1 MSENNAYSEHGIRRK
16 NISVFYIVGMV
27 YCMCAAGAY
36 GIEDMIPATGPGLC
50 LLLLLVIPLFWSLP
64 QAFCSAELGSAMPEE
79 GGFVYWAQT
88 GLGEFWGFQVGWWRT
103 LNVYLCHA
111 GTLVLA
117 VGYISSVIPMS
128 GVTQYILKAALII
141 GFTLFNLRE
150 VKEISIFT
158 TVLSIMI
165 VVAFLGVT
173 VVGFIYGDTNP
184 VQPFMPEGQSL
195 IGSLSI
201 GLAIGMWMYSG
212 FASITTISGEI
223 ENPKTMGIGILIGL
237 PVVIITYILPTLAS
251 LSAVGPWYEWGT
263 SGISYGD
270 VLALVSPGLK
280 VGFVFIAVIASL
292 SLFNAYI
299 STGSR
304 VFFVLAADNMAP
316 AVLTKCNKH
325 GVPVLP
331 VLVMGIIDLFL
342 CQLSFVA
349 IVLIDVTLCLFVYGV
364 IFVTTLIMRKTH
376 PEMPR
381 PIKIPGGIVGVILI
395 ACAGLFIIFV
405 ALYINGV
412 DYYVGGAVAVLLG
425 PIAYYILRRK
435 YGGLTKKNPE
445 KYPENKK
452 THMQWGD
459 FNHMFILCLIMAIMG
474 IIGCIWFPWY
484 EDPAYYVECYGNGS
498 YELIMSVLHWTTII
512 ACAGAIFTKIMDI
525 REKKQKKGLS

>member
-1 MSENNAYSEHGIRRK
+1 MANAYEEHGIKRK
-16 NISVFYIVGMV
+16 NINIFYIVGMV

-50 LLLLLVIPLFWSLP
+50 LILLLVVPLFWSLP
-64 QAFCSAELGSAMPEE
+64 QAYCSAELGSAMPEE
-79 GGFVYWAQT
+79 GGFVYWAQK

-117 VGYISSVIPMS
+117 VGYIASVIPMS
-128 GVTQYILKAALII
+128 PVAQYMVKAALII

-158 TVLSIMI
+158 TILSIL
-165 VVAFLGVT
+165 VVAAFLGVT
-173 VVGFIYGDTNP
+173 IVGFIYGDTNP
-184 VQPFMPEGQSL
+184 MKPMIPEGQSV
-195 IGSLSI
+195 IESLSL

-223 ENPKTMGIGILIGL
+223 ENPTTMGKGILIGL
-237 PVVIITYILPTLAS
+237 PVVIISYILPTWAS

-263 SGISYGD
+263 EGISYGD
-270 VLALVSPGLK
+270 VLALASPAFK
-280 VGFVFIAVIASL
+280 VAFVFVAVIASL

-316 AVLTKCNKH
+316 KFLTKTNKH

-364 IFVTTLIMRKTH
+364 IFITTLVMRKTQ
-376 PEMPR
+376 PDMAR
-381 PIKIPGGIVGVILI
+381 PIKIPGGIVGAALI
-395 ACAGLFIIFV
+395 AGAGLFIIFV
-405 ALYINGV
+405 AMYINGV

-425 PIAYYILRRK
+425 PIAYFLLRWK
-435 YGGLTKKNPE
+435 FGGLTKKDSAL
-445 KYPENKK
+445 YPENKK
-452 THMQWGD
+452 THMRWGD
-459 FNHMFILCLIMAIMG
+459 FKHIFILCAIMGIMG
-474 IIGCIWFPWY
+474 IIGCFWFPWY
-484 EDPAYYVECYGNGS
+484 EDPGYYTEVYGEGAYN
-498 YELIMSVLHWTTII
+498 LIMTIHYVTT
-512 ACAGAIFTKIMDI
+512 AVFCAGGIFALIMNS
-525 REKKQKKGLS
+525 REKKRQV